1 MIDNKLVSSKS
12 VIAKIISDLDLK
24 EDEIKITDIRNW
36 IGEAMEKIGAVQQLE
51 HKVEV
56 IPVENYQAKLPCDLY
71 RLNQVAF
78 SFNNSCGWLPMRKVT
93 NSFGVYTKCSGCE
106 PKMLI
111 QDSALIPLV
120 KNIFNL
126 TEDRPALDIL
136 NNDTNVKQ
144 TLYALVNQYTIPS
157 NNGKLVIGNPA
168 VLSSSLQYS
177 TKPGYINT
185 NVPCGWVKISYHAIY
200 TDEDSMPMIPDNPSY
215 FEAIFWYVA
224 MKLSYPKYMKGQMAQ
239 NIYYDMR
246 NSWNFYRKSAYAEAM
261 LPGPDE
267 IESIKN
273 DWHKLY
279 VEFDDHD
286 TFFENTGDEQILYNQ
301 NK

>member
-12 VIAKIISDLDLK
+12 VITKIISDLDLK

-93 NSFGVYTKCSGCE
+93 NSFGVYTKCRGCE

-144 TLYALVNQYTIPS
+144 TLSTLVNQYTIPS

-185 NVPCGWVKISYHAIY
+185 NAPCGWVKISYHAIY

>member
-111 QDSALIPLV
+111 QDSALVPLV

-144 TLYALVNQYTIPS
+144 TLSALVNQYTIPN

-224 MKLSYPKYMKGQMAQ
+224 MKLSYPKYMKGQMTQ

-279 VEFDDHD
+279 IEFDDHD
-286 TFFENTGDEQILYNQ
+286 TFFESTGDEQILYNQ

>member
-144 TLYALVNQYTIPS
+144 TLSALVNQYTIPN

-279 VEFDDHD
+279 IEFDDHD